1 MQITRRDHAI
11 ILAVG
16 RLGQASS
23 GHLRDLFF
31 YNHKS
36 HTQCDRR
43 LKALTQAAYLRP
55 VERRPIGGKAGGSG
69 QTVYQLG
76 PRGWHVVY
84 EQGTKYNPRRA
95 LNFHALAVADAYV
108 ALKRLEYEGKLRINY
123 LHLEPDCHETIRGVR
138 LTPDMAVE
146 VVAGEYIHTWWLEVD
161 MGTERHKQ
169 IKDKLDRY
177 WRAYQAVEGREAWP
191 QVLFLVPDHERRRD
205 IEYVLNREPAE
216 RKEAGLFTVEL
227 QARFPQF
234 DV

>member
-1 MQITRRDHAI
+1 MRLTSRDLAI
-11 ILAVG
+11 VRLVG

-23 GHLRDLFF
+23 GQLRQVFF
-31 YNHKS
+31 YGHKS
-36 HTQCDRR
+36 STRCDYR
-43 LKALTQAAYLRP
+43 LTLLTKAAYLRE
-55 VERRPIGGKAGGSG
+55 VERRPVGGKAGGSG
-69 QTVYQLG
+69 ERVFQLG
-76 PRGWHVVY
+76 ARGWHVVY

-108 ALKRLEYEGKLRINY
+108 AIKRLEYEGKLRINY

-146 VVAGEYIHTWWLEVD
+146 VVAGGYAYTWWLEVD

-177 WRAYQAVEGREAWP
+177 WRAFQAVEGREAWP